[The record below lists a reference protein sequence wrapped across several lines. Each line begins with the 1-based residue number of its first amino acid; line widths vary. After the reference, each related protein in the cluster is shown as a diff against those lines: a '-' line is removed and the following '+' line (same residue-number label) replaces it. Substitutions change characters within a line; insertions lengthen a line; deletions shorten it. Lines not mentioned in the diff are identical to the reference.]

1 VNCPKC
7 GGESRVNTSRP
18 VIGLD
23 GGRVRWRVCG
33 SCGHRWYTW
42 QAPEIAL
49 PIHAVTWA
57 ASDVLVD
64 RQELRRARE
73 AQP

>member
-1 VNCPKC
+1 VICPKC
-7 GGESRVNTSRP
+7 GGSSRVITSRP
-18 VIGLD
+18 VLGLET
-23 GGRVRWRVCG
+23 GRVRWRVCG

-49 PIHAVTWA
+49 PAHAIIWA
-57 ASDVLVD
+57 GSDVMVD
-64 RQELRRARE
+64 GPKLRRARE